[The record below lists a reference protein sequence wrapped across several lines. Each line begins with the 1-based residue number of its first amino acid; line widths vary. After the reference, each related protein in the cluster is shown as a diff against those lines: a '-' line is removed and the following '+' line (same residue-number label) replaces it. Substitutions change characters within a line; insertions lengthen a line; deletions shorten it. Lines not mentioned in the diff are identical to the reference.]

1 MPRKKVPFSGKAKR
15 QQLQKKKMGKNS
27 NYLMTRAKE
36 SSEEDGQDIT
46 RSYIH
51 KGQTNRYALKL
62 NRETDAEVEEK
73 KELAKKQIIRLDE
86 TCLEI
91 TSDKYFPAG
100 LTFPRRPPWNFDMS
114 RLELD
119 SRENRYFTQYLS
131 ELHKTFEKG
140 DSISIDRNIEN
151 WRQLWRVTEMSDI
164 LLLVVDIR
172 FPNLIFPPSLY
183 DYVVGYL
190 HKHMVVVLNKIDLAP
205 PSLVAAWKHYFTKQY
220 PKLKIVLFT
229 SFPSYNLRDGGG
241 SASGIKIK
249 RRKGKQKMAAEGAQK
264 LQEAC
269 QTLVKDE
276 LDLSLWKHKI
286 LEEMNFE
293 YEDIVIDKVVN
304 QNEDTSY
311 FQHQRFKEGILTIGC
326 VGQPNVG
333 KSSLINALMGRK
345 VVSVS
350 RTPGHTK
357 HFQTIFLTSNVRL
370 CDCPGL
376 VFPSTV
382 SKVLQV
388 LMGSFPIAQ
397 LREPYTT
404 IKYLAERMDLVKLL
418 KITHPSKEEEWSAM
432 DICEAWAT
440 KRGFFTAKAARP
452 DTHRASN
459 HLLRMALSGQI
470 SLCFMPPGY
479 VAEKSR
485 WEQCDDIEYIKWVQ
499 ANIDEVPT
507 NPRDSV
513 YSDDEDE
520 DSSEDDHGESG
531 SKEESTSD
539 DEDPGSDTK
548 VKNRFDL
555 LDVTS
560 SD

>member
-479 VAEKSR
+479 VAEK
-485 WEQCDDIEYIKWVQ
+485 CM
-499 ANIDEVPT
+499 
-507 NPRDSV
+507 
-513 YSDDEDE
+513 YSF
-520 DSSEDDHGESG
+520 SFILHIYKGLTGKFNALSWPIIIQ
-531 SKEESTSD
+531 TSINNYMY
-539 DEDPGSDTK
+539 T
-548 VKNRFDL
+548 
-555 LDVTS
+555 
-560 SD
+560 

>member
-1 MPRKKVPFSGKAKR
+1 MI
-15 QQLQKKKMGKNS
+15 
-27 NYLMTRAKE
+27 KE
-36 SSEEDGQDIT
+36 I
-46 RSYIH
+46 
-51 KGQTNRYALKL
+51 
-62 NRETDAEVEEK
+62 
-73 KELAKKQIIRLDE
+73 
-86 TCLEI
+86 
-91 TSDKYFPAG
+91 
-100 LTFPRRPPWNFDMS
+100 
-114 RLELD
+114 
-119 SRENRYFTQYLS
+119 
-131 ELHKTFEKG
+131 
-140 DSISIDRNIEN
+140 
-151 WRQLWRVTEMSDI
+151 
-164 LLLVVDIR
+164 
-172 FPNLIFPPSLY
+172 
-183 DYVVGYL
+183 
-190 HKHMVVVLNKIDLAP
+190 KI
-205 PSLVAAWKHYFTKQY
+205 
-220 PKLKIVLFT
+220 
-229 SFPSYNLRDGGG
+229 
-241 SASGIKIK
+241 SGIKNK

-276 LDLSLWKHKI
+276 LDLSSWRHKI

-397 LREPYTT
+397 LREPYST
-404 IKYLAERMDLVKLL
+404 IKYLAERMDLIKLL

-479 VAEKSR
+479 VAEKCMYLFSFICISLECNDKTYR
-485 WEQCDDIEYIKWVQ
+485 PIRSLFLEQC
-499 ANIDEVPT
+499 NI
-507 NPRDSV
+507 
-513 YSDDEDE
+513 
-520 DSSEDDHGESG
+520 
-531 SKEESTSD
+531 
-539 DEDPGSDTK
+539 
-548 VKNRFDL
+548 
-555 LDVTS
+555 
-560 SD
+560 